1 MFRKLTKYEWKAY
14 AKSMFFLL
22 IAVTAIT
29 IIAIASIAVFD
40 ASQFD
45 SNSWFAFVNMT
56 TYIGIFLLYYF
67 GIIAG
72 SLLAII
78 LLHFSLKRKE
88 RLRRERE
95 DDIAKNEN
103 KNDKNQ

>member
-1 MFRKLTKYEWKAY
+1 MKKRSTVIPLALFAY
-14 AKSMFFLL
+14 LGVMCYVGRSIFFEG
-22 IAVTAIT
+22 
-29 IIAIASIAVFD
+29 
-40 ASQFD
+40 Q
-45 SNSWFAFVNMT
+45 
-56 TYIGIFLLYYF
+56 YLYYF
-67 GIIAG
+67 GVIAG

-95 DDIAKNEN
+95 DDIARNEN

>member
-1 MFRKLTKYEWKAY
+1 MKKR
-14 AKSMFFLL
+14 S
-22 IAVTAIT
+22 T
-29 IIAIASIAVFD
+29 IIPLALIIYLGVMCYVGRSIF
-40 ASQFD
+40 FEGR
-45 SNSWFAFVNMT
+45 
-56 TYIGIFLLYYF
+56 YLYYF
-67 GIIAG
+67 GIISG